1 MLGLC
6 AGMFAGDRL
15 PLMLACYPLLLMVAV
30 VLGESRQADAPL
42 GRSMSGTLLT
52 ADEWVALQRAVLLA
66 GPLLAA
72 IALLLICRPRPRE
85 AVAAMVA
92 FLWQLPALLLLQ
104 LLAAQFHW
112 WNFAGEDD
120 MIVGLPIDVW
130 IGWAIWWGPV
140 VVFANRW
147 LTLPLLVVLSVLIDL
162 ATMPSLTPLV
172 ELGPQWIVGDAV
184 AVTLC
189 LAPGLWIAR

>member
-1 MLGLC
+1 MGG
-6 AGMFAGDRL
+6 AS
-15 PLMLACYPLLLMVAV
+15 AC
-30 VLGESRQADAPL
+30 R
-42 GRSMSGTLLT
+42 
-52 ADEWVALQRAVLLA
+52 LA
-66 GPLLAA
+66 GRTAACRHRTVVDLQAAAARGGCRDGCLSVA
-72 IALLLICRPRPRE
+72 IAG
-85 AVAAMVA
+85 AA
-92 FLWQLPALLLLQ
+92 LLQ

-120 MIVGLPIDVW
+120 MLVGLPIDVW

-162 ATMPSLTPLV
+162 ATMPWLTPLV
-172 ELGPQWIVGDAV
+172 ELGPQWTVGDAV

-189 LAPGLWIAR
+189 LAPGLWMARLTRDDRSPKRRAMFHVLGWGGYIVLVIPVSVLSYVGAPLAAFYHWPHGLLDGA